1 MNHLG
6 LYKVIPS
13 SVWGERGQSMV
24 FVSVFSWKIISVQIL
39 LKV

>member
-1 MNHLG
+1 MNQFG
-6 LYKVIPS
+6 LYKVNPS
-13 SVWGERGQSMV
+13 SVWGEWGQSMV